1 MGAAVHLG
9 RRDHLIHATVEGP
22 RTGTLPVVLVHGVCF
37 GPETFER
44 PAAALARRV
53 RVITPHRR
61 GYGESAHLPPGESVD
76 EHVDDL
82 VRALARLGVSRGVF
96 VGVSGGATITLA
108 TAMSHPDLVA
118 AAVIHEPAIGPLAPG
133 VHGILSTG
141 AGMVAQAADAGDG
154 AEAMAA
160 LLAGGSWGAQGF
172 AERARIRDR
181 GCVVRHEVPGFLAF
195 APSIA
200 DLRRLRA
207 IPVVSSVGSLSRA
220 QRMAAAQIL
229 AEHAG
234 ARLEVVRGAG
244 HLLQLDA
251 PAVLARCALRQR
263 RQVMAA

>member
-1 MGAAVHLG
+1 MGAAVHPG

-37 GPETFER
+37 GPETFDR

-61 GYGESAHLPPGESVD
+61 GYGESAHLPPGGSVD
-76 EHVDDL
+76 DHVQDL
-82 VRALARLGVSRGVF
+82 TGALARLGVPRAVF

-108 TAMSHPDLVA
+108 TAIAHPELVA
-118 AAVIHEPAIGPLAPG
+118 AAVVHEPALGPLAPG
-133 VHGILSTG
+133 VHGILCTG
-141 AGMVAQAADAGDG
+141 AGIVAQAADAGDG
-154 AEAMAA
+154 AEAMAG
-160 LLAGGSWGAQGF
+160 LLAGASWAAQGV
-172 AERARIRDR
+172 AERARIRDL
-181 GCVVRHEVPGFLAF
+181 GCVVRREVPGFVAF
-195 APSIA
+195 APSVA
-200 DLRRLRA
+200 DLRRLRD
-207 IPVVSSVGSLSRA
+207 IPVVSSVGGSSRA

-251 PAVLARCALRQR
+251 PAVLTRCALRQR
-263 RQVMAA
+263 RAVMAA

>member
-1 MGAAVHLG
+1 M
-9 RRDHLIHATVEGP
+9 EGP

-37 GPETFER
+37 GPETFAR

-61 GYGESAHLPPGESVD
+61 GYGESAHLPPGGT
-76 EHVDDL
+76 VDDHVHDL
-82 VRALARLGVSRGVF
+82 VTALARMGVSRAVF
-96 VGVSGGATITLA
+96 AGVSGGATITLA
-108 TAMSHPDLVA
+108 TALARPGLVA
-118 AAVIHEPAIGPLAPG
+118 AAVIHEPALGPLAPG

-154 AEAMAA
+154 AEAMASV
-160 LLAGGSWGAQGF
+160 LAGGTWADLGF
-172 AERARIRDR
+172 AERSRIRDL

-195 APSIA
+195 APSVA
-200 DLRRLRA
+200 DLRRLRD
-207 IPVVSSVGSLSRA
+207 IPVVSSVGGLSRA

-251 PAVLARCALRQR
+251 PAVLARCILRQR
-263 RQVMAA
+263 RQVMA